1 MDSVDSKWCVHRINN
16 NSVYTAIYLRMN
28 YCIKYTSGS
37 TLKVISKLLLIA
49 VYMALNGKQSKTSFP
64 L

>member
-1 MDSVDSKWCVHRINN
+1 MDSIDSKWCVHRINN
-16 NSVYTAIYLRMN
+16 NSAYTAIYLRMN

-49 VYMALNGKQSKTSFP
+49 VYIAFNRKQNKTSSP